1 MSFIGSIALMQGLI
15 PLNNGL
21 IYGTLLSIPFSTTS
35 FISFQRLLRQGN
47 IAGFTSFLG
56 AITGECFFIG
66 LILFGVQPLIQVWVS
81 WFPTIFCIGTLL
93 SIKILFEFILSP
105 FQKQVEFSNR
115 IEILKIFLISFFL
128 TFSNI
133 SLIDI
138 SHLIFDS
145 NFIDN
150 NFYFT
155 FLIGICLSEVCFA
168 SLICLF
174 TTDLIIKINN
184 IISRY
189 FYFSIRKFAQFIGY
203 IGISLLLQ
211 ASLNFPWNGYLNYFI
226 TYSPY
231 QTLFN
236 ENKPDSRFPKFKK
249 DFQKRYKLS
258 SSAQT
263 LPLSFQLLTNF
274 CQKQSYTN
282 LLNDSGV
289 PVFSESNRSLI
300 KSKLKTPLNV
310 KTETSTREIE
320 NKNYK
325 EILTSKVSNI
335 GAQNVNRY
343 DSLKIFHKVE
353 RVAKP
358 IWRKGELSNLLLY
371 KDFYFFPTKS
381 LDIIKYQSKEQD
393 PTDLTS
399 FMSSQT
405 NLLNQYF
412 SKNYYLLLQKQQDF
426 FTLEK
431 RINLSSVGFEPTLKT

>member
-1 MSFIGSIALMQGLI
+1 MSFIGPIALIQSLT

-35 FISFQRLLRQGN
+35 LISIQRLLRQGN
-47 IAGFTSFLG
+47 TAGFTSFLG
-56 AITGECFFIG
+56 SITGECFFIS
-66 LILFGVQPLIQVWVS
+66 LVLFGVQPLIQIWIS
-81 WFPTIFCIGTLL
+81 WFPTIFCIGTLVA
-93 SIKILFEFILSP
+93 IKILFEFILSP
-105 FQKQVEFSNR
+105 FQKQIEFSNKT
-115 IEILKIFLISFFL
+115 EILKIFFISFFL

-138 SHLIFDS
+138 SHIIFDTDFV
-145 NFIDN
+145 NN
-150 NFYFT
+150 NFYFS
-155 FLIGICLSEVCFA
+155 FLIGIGLSEICFA

-174 TTDLIIKINN
+174 ATDLIIKINN

-189 FYFSIRKFAQFIGY
+189 FYFSVRKFTQLIGY

-211 ASLNFPWNGYLNYFI
+211 ASLNFPWNGYFNYFI

-231 QTLFN
+231 QNIFN
-236 ENKPDSRFPKFKK
+236 QNESDSRFPKFKK

-258 SSAQT
+258 SNAQT

-274 CQKQSYTN
+274 CQKQSYSN

-300 KSKLKTPLNV
+300 KSKLKTPLSVN
-310 KTETSTREIE
+310 TETSTQEIE

-325 EILTSKVSNI
+325 AILTNKVSNV

-343 DSLKIFHKVE
+343 DDLKVFHKVE
-353 RVAKP
+353 RVGKP
-358 IWRKGELSNLLLY
+358 IWREGKLSNLLLY

-393 PTDLTS
+393 PTDLST

-405 NLLNQYF
+405 NLLDQYF
-412 SKNYYLLLQKQQDF
+412 SKNYYLLLKKQQDF
-426 FTLEK
+426 FTLNK
-431 RINLSSVGFEPTLKT
+431 KINLSSVGFEPTLKT